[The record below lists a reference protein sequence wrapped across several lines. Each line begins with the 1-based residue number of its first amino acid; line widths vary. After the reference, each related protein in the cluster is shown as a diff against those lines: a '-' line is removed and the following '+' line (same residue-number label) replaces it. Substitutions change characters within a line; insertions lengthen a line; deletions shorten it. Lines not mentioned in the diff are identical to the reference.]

1 LKKEINII
9 GISCYYHDSAAALI
23 KNGIVLSAIQEE
35 RLSRIKHDSSFPK
48 NSIKKILKINN
59 LKLSDIDH
67 IIFYEKPFVKFER
80 LMDTYVAFA
89 PRGIRSYLKSIPLW
103 ISEKLFQ
110 KKKMIQQL
118 NDIEKIKK
126 IEKKIKFSE
135 HHLSHAASTFYPS
148 PFKEALILT
157 IDGVGERVTTSV
169 ALGKENKI
177 NIIKEIHFPHS
188 LGLLYSSFTHFLGFK
203 VNDGEYKVMGLAP
216 YGQPIFKDLIYEKLI
231 DLKDDGSFRLN
242 MDYFEF
248 ATNLK
253 MIGKK
258 FENVFKTKIRRS
270 NEKISQFHMDV
281 ASSIQIVL
289 EEIILKLIFNL
300 KKENP
305 EIENLCLAGGVALN
319 CVANGKILKSK
330 IFKNI
335 WIQPASGD
343 AGGSIGAALAYWN
356 SEYQKVIS
364 KDLKLDYFDPRL
376 GTEYSNNEI
385 EDTLKKFGA
394 KYSYLSDYDLLKK
407 TANLLS
413 QKKVIGWFQGRMEFG
428 PRALGSR
435 SILADPRDK
444 FMQRKIN
451 MKIKYREGFRPFAP
465 IVMEEHVKLFFDI
478 ETISPYM
485 LLVAKVLNKNLTTTR
500 KDIFLGFEKL
510 KNVISEI
517 PAVTH
522 VDYSARI
529 QTVSNNRNVYF
540 YDLIKKFKEKTGCP
554 VLLNTSFNIRGE
566 PIVNTPSD
574 AFNCFMGTDLDYLVI
589 GNIIIDKKKQNL
601 NFIKNYKNRFKLD

>member
-148 PFKEALILT
+148 PFKESLILT

-216 YGQPIFKDLIYEKLI
+216 YGQPIFKDLIYEKFI

-258 FENVFKTKIRRS
+258 FENVFKTKIRSS

-356 SEYQKVIS
+356 SEYQNVIS
-364 KDLKLDYFDPRL
+364 KDLKLNYFDPRL

-394 KYSYLSDYDLLKK
+394 KYSYLSDYDLSKK

-529 QTVSNNRNVYF
+529 QTVSQNQSPKIYNLLNEF
-540 YDLIKKFKEKTGCP
+540 YKLSKIP
-554 VLLNTSFNIRGE
+554 LLVNTSFNIKDE
-566 PIVNTPSD
+566 PIVESPKD
-574 AFNCFMGTDLDYLVI
+574 AFRCFMGSGLDYLVC
-589 GNIIIDKKKQNL
+589 GNFFLDKKEQYNE
-601 NFIKNYKNRFKLD
+601 

>member
-1 LKKEINII
+1 
-9 GISCYYHDSAAALI
+9 
-23 KNGIVLSAIQEE
+23 
-35 RLSRIKHDSSFPK
+35 
-48 NSIKKILKINN
+48 
-59 LKLSDIDH
+59 
-67 IIFYEKPFVKFER
+67 
-80 LMDTYVAFA
+80 MDTYVAFA

-529 QTVSNNRNVYF
+529 QTVSQNQSPKIYNLLNEF
-540 YDLIKKFKEKTGCP
+540 YKQSKIP
-554 VLLNTSFNIRGE
+554 LLVNTSFNIKDE
-566 PIVNTPSD
+566 PIVESPKD
-574 AFNCFMGTDLDYLVI
+574 AFRCFMGSGLDYLVC
-589 GNIIIDKKKQNL
+589 GNFFLDKKEQYNE
-601 NFIKNYKNRFKLD
+601 